1 MRLRAQQHTRVC
13 LVEDR
18 LVVPP
23 IALGHIDSCAEGPIT
38 IGLDDRNVDVV
49 VFSSAAP
56 SGGDL
61 AGHTFVKRIQLFW
74 PAQRQSRDMTVH
86 AESNCFEAAFPGH
99 SLSSHRGKLHLFERG
114 LRPGLR
120 GRGRSDEGF
129 CDCLAFYDI
138 VCIDIVNLVL

>member
-1 MRLRAQQHTRVC
+1 MRLRAQQHTRVF

-86 AESNCFEAAFPGH
+86 AESNCSKPLSPVTRSPRIVASCTCSNVGCGPASREGAVRTRASAIVSH
-99 SLSSHRGKLHLFERG
+99 STFVST
-114 LRPGLR
+114 
-120 GRGRSDEGF
+120 
-129 CDCLAFYDI
+129 
-138 VCIDIVNLVL
+138 